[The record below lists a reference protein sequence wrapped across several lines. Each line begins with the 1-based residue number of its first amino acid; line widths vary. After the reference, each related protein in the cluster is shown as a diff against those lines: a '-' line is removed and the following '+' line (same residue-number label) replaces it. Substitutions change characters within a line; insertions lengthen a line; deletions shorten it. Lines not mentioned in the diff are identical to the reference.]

1 MAATEKFS
9 VRRCVRPVRGR
20 RFLDNGQTAS
30 WRSEFIA
37 TRMKFATRTNDCGK
51 IHRAEKEP
59 GGLSRALKNFTGVLQ
74 AYETKTRLDQQLGRL
89 ACRLQRTPHRSCQRH
104 SRLQLQESPEHMW
117 MCSRP
122 FPAQARNVC
131 REPASLP
138 AERPCEYM
146 LSELREVPFC
156 RLVESSCK
164 EPDVRRNMVL
174 CVSRFH

>member
-37 TRMKFATRTNDCGK
+37 ASMKFATRTNDCGK

-59 GGLSRALKNFTGVLQ
+59 GGLSRALKNFTGTSLELLQ

-89 ACRLQRTPHRSCQRH
+89 ACRLQRTPHRSYQMH
-104 SRLQLQESPEHMW
+104 SRSQLQESPEHMW
-117 MCSRP
+117 MCSRQ
-122 FPAQARNVC
+122 FPA
-131 REPASLP
+131 
-138 AERPCEYM
+138 RPWVQCTK
-146 LSELREVPFC
+146 LLQWKSSAWLLRVK
-156 RLVESSCK
+156 S
-164 EPDVRRNMVL
+164 
-174 CVSRFH
+174 